1 MDKNKIITTQANRLG
16 LTEVGF
22 VRLPLPEALAATL
35 HAAGEPSPFTPPDV
49 TMRLDPSAL
58 LPGAQSVIVCLFP
71 YRPASATAENAAEP
85 PANLPEYARA
95 RDYHIIV
102 QHYLTRLQARL
113 QAHFPD
119 ADFFPFVDTS
129 PLPDRALAYLAGLGF
144 FGWNKALI
152 NDRYGT
158 HTMIGGLVTT
168 LALAPSEPL
177 QKTCLQCGRCR
188 RFCPGQALT
197 PERFIWQRCK
207 SYITQ
212 KKGDLTAAEAAIVT
226 KNHYIFGCD
235 VCQEVCPHNTAAE
248 PTPLP
253 EFQNDRITRITAEE
267 ISRYSNR
274 TFQAAYG
281 DRAWAWRGK
290 KILLRNA
297 ALLAESSA
305 HRNDDN
311 H

>member
-71 YRPASATAENAAEP
+71 YRPASATAENAAKP

-188 RFCPGQALT
+188 RNDLSGSVAN
-197 PERFIWQRCK
+197 RISHR
-207 SYITQ
+207 
-212 KKGDLTAAEAAIVT
+212 KKAI
-226 KNHYIFGCD
+226 
-235 VCQEVCPHNTAAE
+235 
-248 PTPLP
+248 
-253 EFQNDRITRITAEE
+253 
-267 ISRYSNR
+267 
-274 TFQAAYG
+274 
-281 DRAWAWRGK
+281 
-290 KILLRNA
+290 
-297 ALLAESSA
+297 
-305 HRNDDN
+305 
-311 H
+311 

>member
-1 MDKNKIITTQANRLG
+1 
-16 LTEVGF
+16 
-22 VRLPLPEALAATL
+22 
-35 HAAGEPSPFTPPDV
+35 
-49 TMRLDPSAL
+49 
-58 LPGAQSVIVCLFP
+58 
-71 YRPASATAENAAEP
+71 
-85 PANLPEYARA
+85 
-95 RDYHIIV
+95 
-102 QHYLTRLQARL
+102 
-113 QAHFPD
+113 
-119 ADFFPFVDTS
+119 
-129 PLPDRALAYLAGLGF
+129 
-144 FGWNKALI
+144 
-152 NDRYGT
+152 
-158 HTMIGGLVTT
+158 MIGGLVTT

-197 PERFIWQRCK
+197 PERFTWQRCK

-267 ISRYSNR
+267 ISHYSNR
-274 TFQAAYG
+274 TFQAAYD

-290 KILLRNA
+290 KFCCATRRYWQKAPPIATTTITKKNRHEKMAVLFYC
-297 ALLAESSA
+297 AESAAAFCDEIFYKRSIKCA
-305 HRNDDN
+305 Q
-311 H
+311 

>member
-1 MDKNKIITTQANRLG
+1 MDKNKIIITQANHLG

-22 VRLPLPEALAATL
+22 VRLPLPETLAATL
-35 HAAGEPSPFTPPDV
+35 HAAGEPSPFTPSDV
-49 TMRLDPSAL
+49 TTRLDPAAL

-102 QHYLTRLQARL
+102 QHYLTRLQTRL
-113 QAHFPD
+113 QAHFSD
-119 ADFFPFVDTS
+119 ADFFSFVDTS

-168 LALAPSEPL
+168 LALAP
-177 QKTCLQCGRCR
+177 
-188 RFCPGQALT
+188 
-197 PERFIWQRCK
+197 ERFIWPRCK

-212 KKGDLTAAEAAIVT
+212 KKGDLTAAEAAIIA

-253 EFQNDRITRITAEE
+253 EFQNDRITHITAAE
-267 ISRYSNR
+267 IARHSNR

-297 ALLAESSA
+297 ALLEESSA